1 MFGDGEKMSAYNELQ
16 PHFNAYQGEIRKAK
30 NASGKTLPEIAEQSG
45 VPYNN
50 VCDINAGRCKQPAL
64 YYAAALCKVFGL
76 SLNRLMGL
84 DEPADGQ
91 AEMQQHVHQLELEVS
106 ELKGEVGRMSEVKS
120 ADEREKAQLNKE
132 LSARKPVIYILL
144 FLCTI
149 LVVSLGY
156 YLVVD
161 FHLTDAGLVLFG
173 QITIYAAALILVMF
187 VSLSAILYIAAREIR
202 LGLKGKK

>member
-1 MFGDGEKMSAYNELQ
+1 MSAYNELQ
-16 PHFNAYQGEIRKAK
+16 PYFDAYQGEIRKAK
-30 NASGKTLPEIAEQSG
+30 NSSGKTLPEIAEQSG

-76 SLNRLMGL
+76 SLNKLMGL
-84 DEPADGQ
+84 DEPEGSQ
-91 AEMQQHVHQLELEVS
+91 TEMQQHVHRLELEVS
-106 ELKGEVGRMSEVKS
+106 ELKGEVSRLS
-120 ADEREKAQLNKE
+120 AIKEADDREKAQLNKE

-149 LVVSLGY
+149 LVASLGY
-156 YLVVD
+156 YLVMD
-161 FHLTDAGLVLFG
+161 FHLTDVGLVLFG
-173 QITIYAAALILVMF
+173 QITIYAAGLILVML

-202 LGLKGKK
+202 VWQKGKK